1 MITNIFAAILVLGL
15 LIFVHELGHFLAAKR
30 LGVGVI
36 KFSLGF
42 GPVLFSRRVGET
54 EYALSA
60 IPLGGFVKMVGQED
74 DGTEPD
80 PETVDQENSF
90 ATKPTWAQAII
101 VSAGPIF
108 NFLFAW
114 LLYSLLFATGVP
126 VLTSQIGD
134 VKEDMP
140 AAAAGIVKGDEIV
153 AVNGAPIDRWD
164 QLSNGIKAG
173 EGAPVALTVKNAAGE
188 ERQIDITPA
197 EIEGASIFGEP
208 IPSWV
213 IGVGPAGK
221 IITERSNPI
230 VAIGQGFMRTVEFIK
245 LTLVSIVKLFQ
256 RVVPASSLGGP
267 LMIMKIAGD
276 QANEGI
282 QALIAFMAIL
292 SINLGVLNLMPIPI
306 LDGGHLTFMAIEKV
320 IGHPLAVRQREIATQ
335 VGLFL
340 IISLMGFALYN
351 DIHRFVVG

>member
-1 MITNIFAAILVLGL
+1 MVTNILAAIVVLGL

-42 GPVLFSRRVGET
+42 GPVVFSRRYGET

-74 DGTEPD
+74 DGSEPD
-80 PETVDQENSF
+80 PDTVHQDNSF
-90 ATKPTWAQAII
+90 AVKPTWAQAII
-101 VSAGPIF
+101 VAAGPVF

-126 VLTSQIGD
+126 VLTAQIGE

-140 AAAAGIVKGDEIV
+140 AAAAGLEKGDQIV
-153 AVNGAPIDRWD
+153 AVDGAPIDRWE
-164 QLSNGIKAG
+164 QLSNAIKAG
-173 EGAPVALTVKNAAGE
+173 KGAPVSLTVLHEGT
-188 ERQIDITPA
+188 ERDVEITPA
-197 EIEGASIFGEP
+197 EIEGSSIFGEP
-208 IPSWV
+208 IPTWV

-230 VAIGQGFMRTVEFIK
+230 VAIGQGFLRTVEFIK
-245 LTLVSIVKLFQ
+245 LTIVSIVKLFQ

-267 LMIMKIAGD
+267 IMIMKIAGD

-292 SINLGVLNLMPIPI
+292 SINLGVLNLLPIPI

-340 IISLMGFALYN
+340 LISLMGFALYN
-351 DIHRFVVG
+351 DIHRLVVG